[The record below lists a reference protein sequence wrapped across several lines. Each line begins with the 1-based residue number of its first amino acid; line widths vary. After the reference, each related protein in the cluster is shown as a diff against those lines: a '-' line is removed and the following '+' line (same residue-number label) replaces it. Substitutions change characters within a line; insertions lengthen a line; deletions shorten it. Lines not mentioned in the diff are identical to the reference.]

1 MIVEDSKPKLERCI
15 VCDVETD
22 IPVTQHV
29 DYRQFYVE
37 GAGQLCQYCYYEA
50 YDMD

>member
-1 MIVEDSKPKLERCI
+1 MKVEDSNKELERCI

-29 DYRQFYVE
+29 DHRQFYIE
-37 GAGQLCQYCYYEA
+37 GAGQLCQYCYYKA
-50 YDMD
+50 YDLD

>member
-1 MIVEDSKPKLERCI
+1 MKAEDSKPKLERCI

>member
-1 MIVEDSKPKLERCI
+1 MKEEDSNLEHCVI
-15 VCDVETD
+15 CDVETD

-37 GAGQLCQYCYYEA
+37 GAGQLCQYCYYKV

>member
-1 MIVEDSKPKLERCI
+1 MIAEDSKPELERCI

-22 IPVTQHV
+22 IPVSQNV
-29 DYRQFYVE
+29 DFRQFYVE
-37 GAGQLCQYCYYEA
+37 GAGQLCQYCYYKA